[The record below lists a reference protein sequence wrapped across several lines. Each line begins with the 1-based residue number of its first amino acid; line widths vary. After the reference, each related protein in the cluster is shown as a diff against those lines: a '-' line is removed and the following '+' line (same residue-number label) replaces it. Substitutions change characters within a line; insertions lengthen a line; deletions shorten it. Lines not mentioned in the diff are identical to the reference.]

1 LLIFYNFVDLLIKLL
16 TYLFFIFVFVSQ
28 ALAQSITNTSP
39 IWFVKPVVNNGFI
52 LVHRSN
58 ISHLVKGNPTIYEL
72 NIGKSSSGNK
82 LWQIENNLPDI
93 GISLQ
98 CIDFKNPLQLGYA
111 LTASPYIEIPLNK
124 TPKILR
130 PSIRLCWGLTYI
142 TKSYDSIENKENIAI
157 GSHFNSFV
165 QFRCFWRF
173 KLSNLLRIEP
183 GITFTHA
190 SNGKSKN
197 PNLGLNVA
205 SLNLGLNYSIQSKAN
220 QSITKIDS
228 STKAKSKNELILFTA
243 IGFNQKYIAS
253 PILKTFVYS
262 FAYQRNLRNSHKYV
276 LGIDVFYDQNY
287 LIDYENVFKNK
298 AQGIDQL
305 RMSIKLGYS
314 YNVGRLSFPFELG
327 YYFFQKT
334 NPDELIEN
342 RLGVRYYSKT
352 GLIAHFGLRTHFAVA
367 YNFEY
372 GLGYRFSLK

>member
-1 LLIFYNFVDLLIKLL
+1 MLIFYNFVALLIKLL

-28 ALAQSITNTSP
+28 ALAQSIANTSS
-39 IWFVKPVVNNGFI
+39 IWFIKPVVNNGFI

-142 TKSYDSIENKENIAI
+142 TKSYDSNENKENIAI

-165 QFRCFWRF
+165 QFRCFWLF

-190 SNGKSKN
+190 SNGKAKN

-220 QSITKIDS
+220 QSITKVDS
-228 STKAKSKNELILFTA
+228 STKAKSNNELIFFTA
-243 IGFNQKYIAS
+243 IGFNQKQIAS

-262 FAYQRNLRNSHKYV
+262 FAYQCNLRNSHKYV

-314 YNVGRLSFPFELG
+314 YNVGRLSFPFEVG

-334 NPDELIEN
+334 NPDELIVN

>member
-1 LLIFYNFVDLLIKLL
+1 LLIFYNFVALLIKLL

-28 ALAQSITNTSP
+28 ALAQSITNTSS
-39 IWFVKPVVNNGFI
+39 IWFIKPVVNNGFI

-190 SNGKSKN
+190 SNGKAKN

-220 QSITKIDS
+220 QSIPKIDS
-228 STKAKSKNELILFTA
+228 STKAKSKNEVIFFTA
-243 IGFNQKYIAS
+243 IGFNQKQIAS

-305 RMSIKLGYS
+305 RMSVKLGYS

-334 NPDELIEN
+334 NPDELIVN

>member
-1 LLIFYNFVDLLIKLL
+1 MLIFYNFVALLIKLL

-28 ALAQSITNTSP
+28 ALAQSFTNTSS
-39 IWFVKPVVNNGFI
+39 IWFIKPVVNNGFI

-190 SNGKSKN
+190 SNGKAKN
-197 PNLGLNVA
+197 PNLGINVA
-205 SLNLGLNYSIQSKAN
+205 SLNLGLNYAIQSKAN
-220 QSITKIDS
+220 QSIPKIDS
-228 STKAKSKNELILFTA
+228 STKTKSKNEVIFFTA
-243 IGFNQKYIAS
+243 IGFNQKNIAS
-253 PILKTFVYS
+253 PSLKTFVYS

-298 AQGIDQL
+298 AQGTDQL

-334 NPDELIEN
+334 NPDELIVN

-372 GLGYRFSLK
+372 GLGYRFNL

>member
-1 LLIFYNFVDLLIKLL
+1 MLIFYNFVALLIKPI

-28 ALAQSITNTSP
+28 ALAQSITNTTS
-39 IWFVKPVVNNGFI
+39 IWFIKPVVNNGFI

-124 TPKILR
+124 TPKIIR
-130 PSIRLCWGLTYI
+130 PIIRLCWGLTYI

-183 GITFTHA
+183 GVSFTHS
-190 SNGKSKN
+190 SNGKAKN
-197 PNLGLNVA
+197 PNLGLNLA
-205 SLNLGLNYSIQSKAN
+205 SLNLGLNYSIRSKAN

-228 STKAKSKNELILFTA
+228 STKAKSKNELIFFTA
-243 IGFNQKYIAS
+243 IGFNQKQIAS

-262 FAYQRNLRNSHKYV
+262 FAYQSNLRNSHKYV

-314 YNVGRLSFPFELG
+314 YNVGRLRFPFEVG

-334 NPDELIEN
+334 NPDELIVN

-372 GLGYRFSLK
+372 GLGYRFSL

>member
-1 LLIFYNFVDLLIKLL
+1 MLIFYNFVALLIKLL
-16 TYLFFIFVFVSQ
+16 SYLFFIFVFVSQ
-28 ALAQSITNTSP
+28 ALAQSITNTSS
-39 IWFVKPVVNNGFI
+39 IWFIKPVVNNGFI
-52 LVHRSN
+52 LVHRNN

-130 PSIRLCWGLTYI
+130 PIIRLCWGLTYI
-142 TKSYDSIENKENIAI
+142 TKSYDSIENKENRAI

-165 QFRCFWRF
+165 QFRCFWSF

-220 QSITKIDS
+220 QSITKVDS
-228 STKAKSKNELILFTA
+228 STKAKSKNELIFFTA

-253 PILKTFVYS
+253 PILKTFIYS

-276 LGIDVFYDQNY
+276 LGIDVFFDQNY

-334 NPDELIEN
+334 NPDELIVN

-372 GLGYRFSLK
+372 GLGYRFSIK

>member
-1 LLIFYNFVDLLIKLL
+1 MLIFYNFVDLLIKLL

-190 SNGKSKN
+190 SNGKAKN

-220 QSITKIDS
+220 QCITKIDS
-228 STKAKSKNELILFTA
+228 STKTNSKNEVIFFTA
-243 IGFNQKYIAS
+243 IGFNQKNIAS
-253 PILKTFVYS
+253 PSLKTFVYS

-334 NPDELIEN
+334 NPDELIVN

-372 GLGYRFSLK
+372 GLGYRFNL

>member
-1 LLIFYNFVDLLIKLL
+1 MLIFYNFVALLIKLL
-16 TYLFFIFVFVSQ
+16 SYLFFIFVFVSQ
-28 ALAQSITNTSP
+28 ALAQSITNTSS
-39 IWFVKPVVNNGFI
+39 IWFIKPVVNNGFI
-52 LVHRSN
+52 LVHRNN

-130 PSIRLCWGLTYI
+130 PIIRLCWGLTYI
-142 TKSYDSIENKENIAI
+142 TKSYDSIENKENRAI

-165 QFRCFWRF
+165 QFRCFWSF

-190 SNGKSKN
+190 SNGKAKN

-220 QSITKIDS
+220 QSSTKIDS
-228 STKAKSKNELILFTA
+228 STKAKSKNELIFFTA

-262 FAYQRNLRNSHKYV
+262 FAYQRNLRNTHKYV

-334 NPDELIEN
+334 NPDELIVN

>member
-1 LLIFYNFVDLLIKLL
+1 LLIFYNFVALLIKLL
-16 TYLFFIFVFVSQ
+16 TYFFFIFVFVSQ

-142 TKSYDSIENKENIAI
+142 TKSYDSNENKENIAI

-190 SNGKSKN
+190 SNGKAKN
-197 PNLGLNVA
+197 PNLGINVA
-205 SLNLGLNYSIQSKAN
+205 SLNLGLNYAIQSKAN
-220 QSITKIDS
+220 QSIPKIDS
-228 STKAKSKNELILFTA
+228 STKAKSKNEVIFFTA

-253 PILKTFVYS
+253 PILKTFIYS

-314 YNVGRLSFPFELG
+314 YNVGRLSFPLELG

-334 NPDELIEN
+334 NPDELIVN

>member
-1 LLIFYNFVDLLIKLL
+1 MLIFYNFVALLIKLI

-28 ALAQSITNTSP
+28 ALAQSITNTTS
-39 IWFVKPVVNNGFI
+39 IWFIKPVVNNGVI

-58 ISHLVKGNPTIYEL
+58 ISHLVKGNPIIYEL

-142 TKSYDSIENKENIAI
+142 TKSYDSNENKENIAI

-183 GITFTHA
+183 GICFTHA
-190 SNGKSKN
+190 SNGKAKN

-205 SLNLGLNYSIQSKAN
+205 SLNLGINYSIQSKAN
-220 QSITKIDS
+220 QSITKVDS
-228 STKAKSKNELILFTA
+228 STKAKSKNELIFFTA
-243 IGFNQKYIAS
+243 IGFNQKQIAS

-334 NPDELIEN
+334 NPDELIVN

>member
-1 LLIFYNFVDLLIKLL
+1 MLIFYKFVALLIKLL

-28 ALAQSITNTSP
+28 ALAQSITNTSS
-39 IWFVKPVVNNGFI
+39 IWFIKPVVNNGFI

-142 TKSYDSIENKENIAI
+142 TKSYDSIENTENRAI

-228 STKAKSKNELILFTA
+228 STKTKSKNEVIFFTA
-243 IGFNQKYIAS
+243 IGFNQKNIAS

-262 FAYQRNLRNSHKYV
+262 FAYNRNLRNSHKYV

-334 NPDELIEN
+334 NPDELIVN

>member
-1 LLIFYNFVDLLIKLL
+1 MLIFYNFVALLIKLL
-16 TYLFFIFVFVSQ
+16 SYLFFIFVFVSQ
-28 ALAQSITNTSP
+28 ALAQSITNTSS
-39 IWFVKPVVNNGFI
+39 IWFIKPVVNNGFI
-52 LVHRSN
+52 LVHRNN

-130 PSIRLCWGLTYI
+130 PIIRLCWGLTYI
-142 TKSYDSIENKENIAI
+142 TKSYDSIENKENRAI

-165 QFRCFWRF
+165 QFRCFWSF

-190 SNGKSKN
+190 SNGKAKN

-205 SLNLGLNYSIQSKAN
+205 SLNLGINYSIQSKAN
-220 QSITKIDS
+220 QSITKVDS
-228 STKAKSKNELILFTA
+228 STKAKSKNELIFFTA
-243 IGFNQKYIAS
+243 IGFNQKQIAS

-334 NPDELIEN
+334 NPDELIVN

>member
-28 ALAQSITNTSP
+28 ALAQSITNTSS
-39 IWFVKPVVNNGFI
+39 IWFIKPVVNNGFI

-98 CIDFKNPLQLGYA
+98 CIDFKKPLQLGYA

-190 SNGKSKN
+190 SNGKAKN
-197 PNLGLNVA
+197 PNLGINVA
-205 SLNLGLNYSIQSKAN
+205 SLNLGLNYSIQSEAN
-220 QSITKIDS
+220 QSIPKIDS
-228 STKAKSKNELILFTA
+228 STKAKSKNEVIFFTA
-243 IGFNQKYIAS
+243 IGFNQKNIAS
-253 PILKTFVYS
+253 PSLKTFVYS

-334 NPDELIEN
+334 NPDELIVN

-372 GLGYRFSLK
+372 GLGYRFNL

>member
-1 LLIFYNFVDLLIKLL
+1 MLIFYNFVALLIKLL

-28 ALAQSITNTSP
+28 ALAQSITNTSS
-39 IWFVKPVVNNGFI
+39 IWFIKPVVNNGII

-142 TKSYDSIENKENIAI
+142 TKSYDSNENKENIAI

-190 SNGKSKN
+190 SNGKAKN
-197 PNLGLNVA
+197 PNLGINVA
-205 SLNLGLNYSIQSKAN
+205 SLNLGLNYAIQSKAN
-220 QSITKIDS
+220 QSIPKIDS
-228 STKAKSKNELILFTA
+228 STKTKSKNELIFFTA
-243 IGFNQKYIAS
+243 IGFNQKQIAS
-253 PILKTFVYS
+253 PSLKTFVYS

-314 YNVGRLSFPFELG
+314 YNVGRFSFPFELG

-334 NPDELIEN
+334 NPDELIVN